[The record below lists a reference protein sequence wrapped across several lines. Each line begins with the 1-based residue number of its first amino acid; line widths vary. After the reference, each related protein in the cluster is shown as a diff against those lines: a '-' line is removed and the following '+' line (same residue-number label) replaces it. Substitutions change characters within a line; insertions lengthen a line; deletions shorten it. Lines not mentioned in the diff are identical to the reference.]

1 MPLMSMSGCLTL
13 DRISV
18 NPGTSF
24 ELRFV
29 MDVFAL
35 FAARITDALKALYP
49 QVSEELLSRLVVE
62 PPRDPAHGDLS
73 TNAAMLVSKPLG
85 KNPRDVATALVE
97 RFQGNPEITSV
108 EIAGPGFI
116 NFRLATPI
124 WHQVLR
130 AIAEQGG
137 DYGRSNIGK
146 GEAVN
151 VEFVSTNPTGPM
163 HVGHTRGAV
172 FGDTL
177 AALMTYSGFKVTR
190 EYYIND
196 AGSQINTLAAST
208 LLRYR
213 EALGETITIPE
224 GLYPGDYL
232 IPVGVALQAE
242 FGDALL
248 AMPEAEALLIVK
260 DRVLAAMMELIKADL
275 SLLGV
280 KHDLFFSER
289 QLHGPNGDI
298 ALTLEWLRQQG
309 MVYEGRLEA
318 PKGKTPEEWE
328 DREQT
333 LFRATDYGD
342 DTDRALVKSD
352 GSYTYFAAD
361 IAYHRNKF
369 LRGFTHMVIVLGAD
383 HSGYI
388 KRLQA
393 AVKAVSHGAA
403 DIDVRI
409 CQLVRLMKNG
419 EPFKMSKRSGD
430 LVTLADVVDEVGAD
444 AVRFMLQF
452 RRNDAAMD
460 FDFALVKEQ
469 TRDNPVFYV
478 QYAHAR
484 TYSIFRNAAKELPG
498 MDITTSALKRA
509 DVRRIT
515 TPAELD
521 LVRVLAAWPR
531 TVAAAAVAHEPH
543 RVAFYVHDLAAA
555 FHAFWAKGNED
566 VQLRFVNQD
575 DPTLTL
581 ARLALVDAVRQVIV
595 NALGILGVSA
605 PEELS

>member
-1 MPLMSMSGCLTL
+1 
-13 DRISV
+13 
-18 NPGTSF
+18 
-24 ELRFV
+24 

-35 FAARITDALKALYP
+35 FSARITNALKVLYP
-49 QVSEELLSRLVVE
+49 QVSDELLSRLVVE

-85 KNPRDVATALVE
+85 KNPRDVATALVDV
-97 RFQGNPEITSV
+97 FKNDPDVVSV

-116 NFRLATPI
+116 NFRLANSI

-130 AIAEQGG
+130 TIAEQGADFG
-137 DYGRSNIGK
+137 KSNLGG

-151 VEFVSTNPTGPM
+151 IEYVSANPTGPM

-177 AALMTYSGFKVTR
+177 AALMAYSGFDVTR

-196 AGSQINTLAAST
+196 AGSQINTLAGST

-213 EALGETITIPE
+213 EALGETIEIPS
-224 GLYPGDYL
+224 GFYPGDYL
-232 IPVGVALQAE
+232 VPVGQALKEE
-242 FGDALL
+242 FGDSLL
-248 AMPEAEALLIVK
+248 GRPDSEVLPIVK
-260 DRVLAAMMELIKADL
+260 DRVLAAMLELIKADL
-275 SLLGV
+275 AKL
-280 KHDLFFSER
+280 KIHHDFFFSER
-289 QLHGPNGDI
+289 QLHGPGGDI
-298 ALTLEWLRQQG
+298 ELTLAWLREQG
-309 MVYEGRLEA
+309 MVYQGRLEP
-318 PKGKTPEEWE
+318 PKGQLPEDWE

-342 DTDRALVKSD
+342 DTDRALIKSD

-369 LRGFTHMVIVLGAD
+369 LRGFNHMAIVLGAD

-393 AVKAVSHGAA
+393 AVKAVSRGAA
-403 DIDVRI
+403 EIDVRI
-409 CQLVRLMKNG
+409 CQLVRLMRNG

-430 LVTLADVVDEVGAD
+430 LVTLADVVEEVGAD
-444 AVRFMLQF
+444 AVRFMLCY
-452 RRNDAAMD
+452 RKNDASMD

-484 TYSIFRNAAKELPG
+484 TYSIFRNAEKELPALDFG
-498 MDITTSALKRA
+498 PNALKSA
-509 DVRRIT
+509 EFERIVT
-515 TPAELD
+515 SAELD

-543 RVAFYVHDLAAA
+543 RVAFYVHELAAA
-555 FHAFWAKGNED
+555 FHGFWAKGKD
-566 VQLRFVNQD
+566 DPQLRFVNQS
-575 DPTLTL
+575 DPKLTL